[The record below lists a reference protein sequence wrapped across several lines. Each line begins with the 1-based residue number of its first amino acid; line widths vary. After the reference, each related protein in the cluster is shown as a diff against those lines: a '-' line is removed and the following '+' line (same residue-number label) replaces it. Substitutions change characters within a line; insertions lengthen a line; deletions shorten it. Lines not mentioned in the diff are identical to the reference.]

1 LATQVDPADCKS
13 GTPTQDGG
21 KCGNSKLA
29 NSSISDLE
37 EFLMLLVVE
46 MLKTT
51 ALLPGEDTMES
62 TRDGLSN
69 TLIPSRSQPQQPQ
82 LLVARLSQQVA
93 RQPVLQ
99 LLLEERQPQLLAARP
114 QPLQPVEE
122 SLAVRQ
128 PQPEV
133 RQPQPQQ
140 LEVRQPQPEV
150 RLPLL
155 LEVRLQLLPAAK
167 AGSGD
172 GKLLTVRESDTE
184 SPLAAEAGNGVG
196 KL

>member
-1 LATQVDPADCKS
+1 LETQVDPADCKS

-29 NSSISDLE
+29 NSLISDLE

-46 MLKTT
+46 MLKAI

-99 LLLEERQPQLLAARP
+99 LLLEERQPQLLEVR
-114 QPLQPVEE
+114 QPLQPVERL

-140 LEVRQPQPEV
+140 LAVRQPKSLVE
-150 RLPLL
+150 RLSQLVVIEPLNDAVAL
-155 LEVRLQLLPAAK
+155 NVQA
-167 AGSGD
+167 
-172 GKLLTVRESDTE
+172 TE
-184 SPLAAEAGNGVG
+184 DCKTSPKKDIHV
-196 KL
+196 